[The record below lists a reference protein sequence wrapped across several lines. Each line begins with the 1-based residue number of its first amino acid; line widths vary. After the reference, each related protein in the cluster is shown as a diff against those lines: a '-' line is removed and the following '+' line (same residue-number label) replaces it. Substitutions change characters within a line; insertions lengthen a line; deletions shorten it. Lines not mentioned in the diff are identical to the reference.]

1 MTLFPKLMRDAVR
14 RRLAKSLL
22 PMATLRARFV
32 LRRSA
37 PRRVLVDTS
46 VLGHGVTHETGWIST
61 GTGMW
66 GNIEVPTGY
75 LAQIP
80 VHAPQNAG
88 RLYNEVQYLAS
99 IAHLGRT
106 GHLKLCSS
114 AELGAERFRQPVG
127 RFIGYSWADHSVFK
141 DISMESVDGFHL
153 DLADPK
159 ETQLERVAAC
169 TDPLYRSLLEVLG
182 EKLSL
187 DAYHIYTAERHGL
200 FCFLHID
207 FALADRV
214 SKSSTKA
221 PFTELRTRV
230 LLPSELARLFGV
242 LPVATNLLTLADDD
256 TSFPVRADL
265 HSEKQQR
272 QRQRKPT

>member
-1 MTLFPKLMRDAVR
+1 MTLFPKLMRDPVR

-32 LRRSA
+32 LRRNA
-37 PRRVLVDTS
+37 PLRVLVDNS

-75 LAQIP
+75 MAQIP
-80 VHAPQNAG
+80 VHAPQNDG
-88 RLYNEVQYLAS
+88 RLYNEVRYLAS
-99 IAHLGRT
+99 IAHMGRT

-114 AELGAERFRQPVG
+114 AELDAERFRQPIG
-127 RFIGYSWADHSVFK
+127 RFIGYGWADHSVFK

-159 ETQLERVAAC
+159 ATQLERVAAC
-169 TDPLYRSLLEVLG
+169 TDPLYRSLLEALG

-187 DAYHIYTAERHGL
+187 DAYHIFTAEKHGL

-207 FALADRV
+207 FPLANRV
-214 SKSSTKA
+214 SKNSTKA
-221 PFTELRTRV
+221 PFTELHTRV

-256 TSFPVRADL
+256 FPTRVDL

-272 QRQRKPT
+272 QRQRKPR